1 MIGIVINNQPQN
13 NLPITN
19 ATKNFDFDISS
30 KNPDW

>member
-19 ATKNFDFDISS
+19 ATKNFDFDINS
-30 KNPDW
+30 KKPD